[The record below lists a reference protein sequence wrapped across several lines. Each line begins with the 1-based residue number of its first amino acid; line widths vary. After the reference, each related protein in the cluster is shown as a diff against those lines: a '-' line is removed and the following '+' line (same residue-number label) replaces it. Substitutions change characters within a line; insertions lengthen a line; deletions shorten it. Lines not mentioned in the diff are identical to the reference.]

1 MLYPFVGKVNL
12 NSKIEFKSHWFG
24 TSFSQETK
32 DKFLTMIMNSGGLIF
47 GYLMRL
53 HSQKSQR
60 IWMACMASQV
70 DAIVID
76 LCEDFL

>member
-1 MLYPFVGKVNL
+1 MLNLFVGKVNL
-12 NSKIEFKSHWFG
+12 NSNIVLKSHWFG

-32 DKFLTMIMNSGGLIF
+32 DKFLTMIRNAGGFIF